1 MTYDIH
7 ITRAA
12 ERDFSSAADYIEY
25 VLLNPQ
31 AADDLLDE
39 AEKKIGELST
49 FPEKFA
55 LVDDPV
61 LKAWGIRFTLV
72 KNYIAHCAVPLWEAR
87 LDHHPET
94 GLLPPMILSAQ
105 PVQRRHFYVKVC
117 ILCQ

>member
-12 ERDFSSAADYIEY
+12 ERDLSSAADYIEY

-49 FPEKFA
+49 FPEKFT

-72 KNYIAHCAVPLWEAR
+72 KNYIAFYIISEDNHIIYIVRFLYGKRDWI
-87 LDHHPET
+87 T
-94 GLLPPMILSAQ
+94 ILKHGFSLQ
-105 PVQRRHFYVKVC
+105 
-117 ILCQ
+117 